1 MKKMKIV
8 LLTRDCDSTT
18 IVYNYLKQH
27 FDIDTVVFEKTIS
40 KSEQFRRRV
49 KFIGFWNAVG
59 QVIFM
64 LTAFP
69 FLKLTSQKRKGK
81 IIAQYNLDLTNIP
94 AEKIRRIDKLSSTKG
109 RELLQELKPDLLVVN
124 GTRILSKKT
133 LESVPAAFVN
143 IHTGITPAYRG
154 VHGGYWSVAKGEKNF
169 FGTTIHYVDAG
180 VDTGDIIEQVFA
192 EPGDKNNFY
201 TYPYVQY
208 ATVLPVLKE
217 VVQSFSEGQRPS
229 TKPAV
234 ATESALWF
242 HPTIFQWLGNLKRTF
257 IFIGIIFYTSILS

>member
-1 MKKMKIV
+1 MKIV

-18 IVYNYLKQH
+18 IVYNYLSQH
-27 FDIDTVVFEKTIS
+27 FQIDTVVFEKTIS

-49 KFIGFWNAVG
+49 KFIGFWGAVG

-69 FLKLTSQKRKGK
+69 FLKLTSQEKRKR
-81 IIAQYNLDLTNIP
+81 ILTQYDLDLTDIP
-94 AEKIRRIDKLSSTKG
+94 AEKIKRIDKLSSTKG
-109 RELLQELKPDLLVVN
+109 RELLQELQPDLLIVN

-133 LESVPAAFVN
+133 LESVSAPFVN

-154 VHGGYWSVAKGEKNF
+154 VHGGYWAVARGQKNL
-169 FGTTIHYVDAG
+169 FGTTIHYVDPG
-180 VDTGDIIEQVFA
+180 VDTGGIIEQVFA
-192 EPGDKNNFY
+192 EPGEQNNFY

-208 ATVLPVLKE
+208 ATVLPVLKQ
-217 VVQSFSEGQRPS
+217 VVQSFCDGQRP
-229 TKPAV
+229 TPKAAV
-234 ATESALWF
+234 ANESALWF

-257 IFIGIIFYTSILS
+257 IFIGIIFYTTILL

>member
-1 MKKMKIV
+1 MKIV

-18 IVYNYLKQH
+18 IVYNYLSQH
-27 FDIDTVVFEKTIS
+27 FPIDAVVFEKTIS

-49 KFIGFWNAVG
+49 KFLGFWNAIG

-64 LTAFP
+64 LTAYP
-69 FLKLTSQKRKGK
+69 FLKLLSRGKRKR
-81 IIAQYNLDLTNIP
+81 ILAQYDLDLTPIP
-94 AEKIRRIDKLSSTKG
+94 SEKIKRIDKLSSTKG
-109 RELLQELKPDLLVVN
+109 RQFLQGLKPDLLIVN

-133 LESVPAAFVN
+133 LESVSAPFVN

-154 VHGGYWSVAKGEKNF
+154 VHGGYWAIAKGHKDF
-169 FGTTIHYVDAG
+169 FGTTIHYVDPG
-180 VDTGDIIEQVFA
+180 VDTGGIIEQVFA
-192 EPGDKNNFY
+192 EPGKGNNFY

-208 ATVLPVLKE
+208 ATVLPVLKQ

-229 TKPAV
+229 TKPSV
-234 ATESALWF
+234 ATESTLWF

-257 IFIGIIFYTSILS
+257 IFIGIILYTTILS

>member
-1 MKKMKIV
+1 MKIV

-18 IVYNYLKQH
+18 IVYNYLRQY

-40 KSEQFRRRV
+40 KSEQFTRRV
-49 KFIGFWNAVG
+49 KLIGFWKAVG

-69 FLKLTSQKRKGK
+69 FLKLTSQKRRRK
-81 IIAQYNLDLTNIP
+81 ILDRYNLDLSKIP
-94 AEKIRRIDKLSSTKG
+94 AEKIKRVDKLSSIKG
-109 RELLQELKPDLLVVN
+109 RELLQELKPDLLIVN

-133 LESVPAAFVN
+133 LESVPAPFVN

-154 VHGGYWSVAKGEKNF
+154 VHGGYWAVAKGTKNL

-180 VDTGDIIEQVFA
+180 VDTGGIIEQVFA
-192 EPGDKNNFY
+192 EPGNENNFY

-208 ATVLPVLKE
+208 ATVLPVLKQ
-217 VVQSFSEGQRPS
+217 VVQSFSDGQRPPP
-229 TKPAV
+229 KPAV
-234 ATESALWF
+234 ANDSALWF
-242 HPTIFQWLGNLKRTF
+242 HPTIFQWFGNLKRTF
-257 IFIGIIFYTSILS
+257 IFLLALSFIQLF

>member
-1 MKKMKIV
+1 MNIV

-18 IVYNYLKQH
+18 IVYNYLNRH
-27 FDIDTVVFEKTIS
+27 FPIHTVVFEKTIS
-40 KSEQFRRRV
+40 KTEQFRRRV

-69 FLKLTSQKRKGK
+69 FLKLTSKQKRKK
-81 IIAQYNLDLTNIP
+81 ILAQYDLDLTNIP
-94 AEKIRRIDKLSSTKG
+94 AEKIKRIDKLSSTKG
-109 RELLQELKPDLLVVN
+109 RELLRELKPDLLIVN
-124 GTRILSKKT
+124 GTRILSQKT
-133 LESVPAAFVN
+133 LESVSAPFVN

-154 VHGGYWSVAKGEKNF
+154 VHGGYWAIAKGEKDL
-169 FGTTIHYVDAG
+169 FGTTIHYVDPG
-180 VDTGDIIEQVFA
+180 VDTGGIIEQVFA
-192 EPGDKNNFY
+192 EPGNGNNFY

-208 ATVLPVLKE
+208 ATVLPALKQ
-217 VVQSFSEGQRPS
+217 VVESFVDGQRPL

-234 ATESALWF
+234 AHKSALWF

-257 IFIGIIFYTSILS
+257 IFLFVMSIIQLV